1 MIVTCNQK
9 LVWHIIAILF
19 SAGGSLI
26 LFADRFIIQEEV
38 RREVTLTNH
47 SEYLQQWINDTT
59 PVSAKFHV
67 FNITNSHFIESGD
80 ENEIQLQPLGPFV
93 FDVKRERHILFM
105 NDSVIEYQPI
115 NYFYYNESLPGNA
128 PLDLLVDMVNIPL
141 ATIMRKSHDSG
152 PVADAACALLAIASH
167 SKVFTQK
174 SVREILF
181 DGYKDPLFALVKMM
195 EETARL
201 PGADEIPDEFAIMK
215 DVSEW
220 V

>member
-9 LVWHIIAILF
+9 LVWHFIAILL
-19 SAGGSLI
+19 SVVGSLI

-38 RREVTLTNH
+38 RSQVTLADH
-47 SEYLQQWINDTT
+47 SQYLQQWMNDTT
-59 PVSAKFHV
+59 PVSAKFYV
-67 FNITNSHFIESGD
+67 LNITNSHLIESGD
-80 ENEIQLQPLGPFV
+80 EDQIQFQPLGPFV
-93 FDVKRERHILFM
+93 FNVKRERNILSM

-115 NYFYYNESLPGNA
+115 NYFSYEESLPGNA
-128 PLDLLVDMVNIPL
+128 PLDLFIDMVNVPL
-141 ATIMRKSHDSG
+141 ATVMQKSHESG

-167 SKVFTQK
+167 SKVFTRR

-181 DGYKDPLFALVKMM
+181 EGYKDPLITLVKLM

-215 DVSEW
+215 DVSG
-220 V
+220 